1 MFGRKGKSSMTRNSR
16 WWVWA
21 GVAGALAAGMVARAV
36 GGPAAGDPTPG
47 SNQSIRLA
55 IVLSQSDP
63 ETAFN
68 AFRVAEYSLE
78 AGDDVSVFLLG
89 KGVDLDKI
97 QDATYDVREKAQA
110 FQAAGGK
117 ILACGTC
124 LQMHGSSG
132 SKLCPVSTM
141 KDLYELVRGADRVL
155 TF

>member
-1 MFGRKGKSSMTRNSR
+1 MKKFTRAA
-16 WWVWA
+16 WIAAAVAALVVGVCWVQRSVAQA
-21 GVAGALAAGMVARAV
+21 GGSAP
-36 GGPAAGDPTPG
+36 PAASANSSGG
-47 SNQSIRLA
+47 QFKLA
-55 IVLSQSDP
+55 VILAQSDA
-63 ETAFN
+63 ETVFN
-68 AFRVAEYSLE
+68 AFRVAQYSLE

-89 KGVDLDKI
+89 KGVDLDRI
-97 QDATYDVREKAQA
+97 ADPTYDVREKAEA

-141 KDLYELVRGADRVL
+141 KDLYELVRTSDRVL

>member
-1 MFGRKGKSSMTRNSR
+1 MKGNA
-16 WWVWA
+16 VWITLA
-21 GVAGALAAGMVARAV
+21 LTGLAIGVVGLRSGGA
-36 GGPAAGDPTPG
+36 
-47 SNQSIRLA
+47 QSIGSAGSTATVGTSGGHFKLA
-55 IVLSQSDP
+55 LVLTQSDP

-68 AFRVAEYSLE
+68 AFRVAQYALE

-97 QDATYDVREKAQA
+97 QDAVYNVQEKAQA

-132 SKLCPVSTM
+132 SKLCPISTM
-141 KDLYELVRGADRVL
+141 KDLYDLIQGSDRVVA
-155 TF
+155 F